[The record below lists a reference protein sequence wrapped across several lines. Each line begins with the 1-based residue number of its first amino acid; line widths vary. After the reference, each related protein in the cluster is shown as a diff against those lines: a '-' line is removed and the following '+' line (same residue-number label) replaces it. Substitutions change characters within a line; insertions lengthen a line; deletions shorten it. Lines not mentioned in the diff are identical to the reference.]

1 MTYNLMTPNNIAL
14 KLPLTSQAI
23 QLAHQFAGQQPTPAK
38 QAQVRLNTLAVC
50 TVNNYLEMIGFGTNL
65 EGGDS
70 WNQIARMGADVADL
84 EVTGIGKLECLPVK
98 AEDTEYTI
106 PAEVWLDRI
115 GYMFVEIN
123 LVDREATILG
133 FTPQARARISRD
145 GLRSPEDL
153 IDHLHGL
160 MTTPVVQLHRWLAGI
175 DSAIETG
182 WQTIESLFATPELA
196 FRSANSSIANSIQRG
211 KVINLGI
218 QLQGHSIAL
227 IVELSPVADA
237 ERTQVR
243 LRVEST
249 NHSYLLPNIQLIV
262 MDELN
267 QPFLEAQSRS
277 NDNIIQLQFTG
288 NPGEQFGA
296 IVRLQDAEVSEQF
309 VI

>member
-14 KLPLTSQAI
+14 KLPITSQAI
-23 QLAHQFAGQQPTPAK
+23 QLAHQFAGQQPTSAK

-160 MTTPVVQLHRWLAGI
+160 MTTPSR
-175 DSAIETG
+175 
-182 WQTIESLFATPELA
+182 
-196 FRSANSSIANSIQRG
+196 ANY
-211 KVINLGI
+211 
-218 QLQGHSIAL
+218 
-227 IVELSPVADA
+227 IV
-237 ERTQVR
+237 
-243 LRVEST
+243 
-249 NHSYLLPNIQLIV
+249 
-262 MDELN
+262 
-267 QPFLEAQSRS
+267 
-277 NDNIIQLQFTG
+277 G
-288 NPGEQFGA
+288 
-296 IVRLQDAEVSEQF
+296 
-309 VI
+309 